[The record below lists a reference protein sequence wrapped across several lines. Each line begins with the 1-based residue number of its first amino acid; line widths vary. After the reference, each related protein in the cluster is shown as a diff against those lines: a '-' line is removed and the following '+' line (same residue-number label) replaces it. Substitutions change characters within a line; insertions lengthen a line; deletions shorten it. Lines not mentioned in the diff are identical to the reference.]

1 MVTFLVFAGLGVVHG
16 FGGSHHLAGQFVHHA
31 PRANS
36 HKHAD
41 CILQEFGVTA
51 TAAKAQNPAGS
62 RAAALAHGNAI
73 VQALLLTTAEIRVSQ
88 ATGFQTR
95 SSSPVFTGAFPDLNL
110 PWHRKTTSRFFQFR

>member
-1 MVTFLVFAGLGVVHG
+1 MRFPIRSVLIPLLVTFLAVAGLGVVHG
-16 FGGSHHLAGQFVHHA
+16 LGGSQHLAGQFVHHA

-51 TAAKAQNPAGS
+51 TASKFQNPAGS
-62 RAAALAHGNAI
+62 RAMALAHTARNAI
-73 VQALLLTTAEIRVSQ
+73 VRAPLLTTAEIQLSQ

-95 SSSPVFTGAFPDLNL
+95 SSSPVFTGAF
-110 PWHRKTTSRFFQFR
+110 RI